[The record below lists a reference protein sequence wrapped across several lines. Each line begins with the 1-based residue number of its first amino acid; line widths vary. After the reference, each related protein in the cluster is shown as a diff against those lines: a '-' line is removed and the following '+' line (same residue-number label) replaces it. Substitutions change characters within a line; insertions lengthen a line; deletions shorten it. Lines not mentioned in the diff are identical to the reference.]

1 MLAAGDRI
9 PLDAAVWLGPTERVT
24 LREVVEDRP
33 VLLLFYPFD
42 WSST

>member
-1 MLAAGDRI
+1 MLSPGDTI
-9 PLDAAVWLGPTERVT
+9 PLDATVWLGPNERVT

-33 VLLLFYPFD
+33 VLLLFYLFD

>member
-9 PLDAAVWLGPTERVT
+9 PDAQVWLAPREQVR
-24 LREVVEDRP
+24 LRELAAEGP
-33 VLLLFYPFD
+33 ILLLFYLFD